1 MQYAEDM
8 TSPLLLTAISEA
20 DTDFVAELA
29 ADKRVTAY
37 IGDGQPWSRAYCE
50 QRVAHVLESPGI
62 SWFIAWHDKI
72 RIGLFTATQ
81 RAGATEIGYWLAP
94 EFWGQGLAK
103 GLVALGI
110 RQLEKAGI
118 TDLIA
123 RVAPDNA
130 ASLKVLERQGFL
142 LQSQDASL
150 LTLTKA
156 ARPL

>member
-20 DTDFVAELA
+20 DTEFVADLA
-29 ADKRVTAY
+29 ADERVTAY
-37 IGDGQPWSRAYCE
+37 IGDGQPWSRAYSE
-50 QRVAHVLESPGI
+50 QRVAHALECPGI
-62 SWFIAWHDKI
+62 SWFIAWRGRV

-94 EFWGQGLAK
+94 EFWGRGLAK
-103 GLVALGI
+103 DLVALGI
-110 RQLEKAGI
+110 GQLEKAGI
-118 TDLIA
+118 ADLIA

-130 ASLKVLERQGFL
+130 ASLRVLEWQGFL
-142 LQSQDASL
+142 VQSQDASL